1 MNPLGRTKIQ
11 AEALVEGWENLNL
24 IKCKLSQ
31 IKTNSGMI
39 HTSRCPKRMVLSDLM
54 LILLGFS
61 NGFLFY
67 GVVGLAPEG
76 ALVALQCDYPAAIH
90 RGLYLSVTKES
101 QGQGGGC

>member
-1 MNPLGRTKIQ
+1 MNPLDRNKIQ

-24 IKCKLSQ
+24 IKCNLSQ

-39 HTSRCPKRMVLSDLM
+39 HTSRCPKRMALYDLM
-54 LILLGFS
+54 LTLLGFS

-67 GVVGLAPEG
+67 GVVGLAPE
-76 ALVALQCDYPAAIH
+76 AASVALQCDYPAAIH
-90 RGLYLSVTKES
+90 HELYLSVTEES